1 MCTIFII
8 YNTTLYNF
16 YYIQSILKLPFLRV
30 PHPYRLDQIF
40 QVPQITHPLQ
50 QKQLLKRSKLILEQ
64 AENLTNHQKSV
75 DCWMKPNKKT
85 LHVNW
90 LGDEEIQV
98 PALLKVKI
106 GVFKT

>member
-1 MCTIFII
+1 
-8 YNTTLYNF
+8 
-16 YYIQSILKLPFLRV
+16 
-30 PHPYRLDQIF
+30 
-40 QVPQITHPLQ
+40 
-50 QKQLLKRSKLILEQ
+50 
-64 AENLTNHQKSV
+64 
-75 DCWMKPNKKT
+75 MKPNKKT